1 MRLINFYLRVFFVVL
16 WVLFTSVLYLVL
28 SLFSRQRDSMF
39 AKTVN
44 FLAKGVLP
52 ILGIRLEVDGKEN
65 LVEHQPCVFIGNH
78 QSALDVVIYG
88 AICPANTVAIG
99 KKEIS
104 YIPLFGWLFKYSGGI
119 LIDRKNK
126 RKAISQIDDGVK
138 AIKERKLSI
147 GILPEGT
154 RNRSGK
160 GMLPFK
166 KGAFHLAVESQVP
179 LIPIVIA
186 EFGELANFK
195 AKNLKSGVIQIKVLD
210 PIDTKGLDSQH
221 VPELL
226 MKAQSRMTDTL
237 PTVKAISD

>member
-1 MRLINFYLRVFFVVL
+1 MFLVVL
-16 WVLFTSVLYLVL
+16 WVLFTSIVYLLL
-28 SLFSRQRDSMF
+28 SLLSRHRDSMF

-52 ILGIRLEVDGKEN
+52 ILGIRLEVEGREN
-65 LVEHQPCVFIGNH
+65 LTNYHPCVFIGNH

-99 KKEIS
+99 KKEIA

-126 RKAISQIDDGVK
+126 RKAISQIDEGVR
-138 AIKERKLSI
+138 AIKEKKLSI

-195 AKNLKSGVIQIKVLD
+195 AKNLKSGIIQIKVLP
-210 PIDTKGLDSQH
+210 PIQTKGLDAKQ

-226 MKAQSRMTDTL
+226 EKAHSMMVGRL
-237 PTVKAISD
+237 PEVKAICD